1 MLRRHLE
8 GASASTGVTSQI
20 ALGDDYT
27 HSHSGGGD
35 EDGDP
40 VVAMA
45 AFPIVW
51 ECWGCDG
58 RVVSVLLHTASFPP
72 PPLGP
77 SLTLHTL

>member
-20 ALGDDYT
+20 TLGDDYT
-27 HSHSGGGD
+27 DIHSGGGD

-58 RVVSVLLHTASFPP
+58 RVVSNPFTNCLL
-72 PPLGP
+72 P
-77 SLTLHTL
+77 SPSWP